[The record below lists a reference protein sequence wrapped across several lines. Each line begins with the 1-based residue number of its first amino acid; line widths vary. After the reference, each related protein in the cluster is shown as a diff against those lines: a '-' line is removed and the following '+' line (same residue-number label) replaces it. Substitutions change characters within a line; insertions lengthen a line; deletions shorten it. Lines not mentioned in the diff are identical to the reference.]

1 MSTTASSS
9 QRLAPRTSAST
20 TRRGDGRNRTPRH
33 LRPTCNALLV
43 TGIAVLTLAAFGTQS
58 AMAATTAVNLGNATS
73 FAVLGAT
80 TVTNTGSTTITG
92 DVGLSPGSSITGFPP
107 GNYTGTE
114 HISDALAIAAQTAA
128 TAASVDASTRTPAT
142 PGTYDDLTG
151 DTLVSGV
158 YNSASAMSLDLNGVL
173 TLNGQ
178 NDPNSVWIFQAGST
192 LTTGSNASVVFENG
206 AQACNVFWQ
215 VTSSA
220 TLGTTTNF
228 AGTIMATQS
237 VTLDTG
243 ASLQGRALALNGAV
257 TLDSNTITVPTCSAL
272 PPPPVTTTT
281 LATTTTTTLA
291 TTTTTTAGAATTT
304 TAPGGV
310 TSTTVKSV
318 GLSSK
323 SSGTTTTFLI
333 PIGAPE
339 TGVGGGAR
347 SAMFLWPLGLLA
359 LGGAVFTRALV
370 ARSRQSR

>member
-33 LRPTCNALLV
+33 LRLTCNALLV

-243 ASLQGRALALNGAV
+243 ATLQGRALALNGAV

>member
-1 MSTTASSS
+1 
-9 QRLAPRTSAST
+9 
-20 TRRGDGRNRTPRH
+20 
-33 LRPTCNALLV
+33 V

-339 TGVGGGAR
+339 TGVGGGAH

>member
-1 MSTTASSS
+1 MSTTAASS

-33 LRPTCNALLV
+33 LRLTCNALLV

-151 DTLVSGV
+151 ETLVSGV

-243 ASLQGRALALNGAV
+243 ATLQGRALALNGAV

-339 TGVGGGAR
+339 TGVGGGAH